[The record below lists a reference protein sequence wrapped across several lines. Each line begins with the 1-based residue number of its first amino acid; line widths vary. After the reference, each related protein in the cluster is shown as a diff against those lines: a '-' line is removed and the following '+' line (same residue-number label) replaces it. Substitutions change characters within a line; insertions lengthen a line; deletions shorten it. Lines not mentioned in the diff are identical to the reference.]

1 MSRILAVG
9 AHADDVEL
17 GCGGAL
23 LKWARAGHA
32 VTIFVVTDSQY
43 AGPDG
48 RMIRTGT
55 EAASEAA
62 RAAKFIGAKLLIG
75 DERAMELSDSDRL
88 NRRFLETID
97 DVRPDILF
105 VHWDGDSH
113 PDHAVVARVGLH
125 VARRIPTVL
134 GYASNWYPGRR
145 SFDPRVSVD
154 IDEVLDDKVKLI
166 EMFESENRRTGGSWV
181 RHARDN
187 AATAGRAAGVAH
199 AESFEVHKCL
209 LHLGSLNDVVHQR

>member
-1 MSRILAVG
+1 MNRILAVG

-17 GCGGAL
+17 GCGGTL
-23 LKWARAGHA
+23 LKWAHAGHD

-48 RMIRTGT
+48 RMVRTAA
-55 EAASEAA
+55 EAAAEAA
-62 RAAKFIGAKLLIG
+62 RAAEFIGARLLIG
-75 DERAMELSDSDRL
+75 DERAMGLSDGDQL
-88 NRRFLETID
+88 NRRLLETID
-97 DVRPDILF
+97 EVRPDILL

-113 PDHAVVARVGLH
+113 PDHAVVARAGLH

-134 GYASNWYPGRR
+134 CYASNWYPGRR
-145 SFDPRVSVD
+145 AFNPRLSID
-154 IDEVLDDKVKLI
+154 ISEVVVDKVRLI

-181 RHARDN
+181 RHARDQ

-199 AESFEVHKCL
+199 AEAFEVHKCL
-209 LHLGSLNDVVHQR
+209 LSI